1 VNRPRRLTS
10 LALLGLAILSH
21 PDRGAGQ
28 IIFDWPIRV
37 SPQPEP
43 VLTGA
48 GAVFWNP
55 GSLVSGVGTSEEIWL
70 AHVDGPDATG
80 VRGVA
85 TSGIVD
91 LPRGFRLGLGY
102 WHLGISD
109 IPRTT
114 TSPHHE
120 AGEINISED
129 MALASVA
136 WSLGARTGVGA
147 GIRFI
152 RGAAG
157 RDAKTQTEGEIG
169 IHHQANV
176 PLTPRFGV
184 TVRGLGG
191 GTRFSGGAEVSLP
204 ALASSRIPIRV
215 GYGIQTDRK
224 LDPLDH
230 RLSLRGSWMDQLHV
244 GVGVSHLGQGDGWVS
259 MWMLGADLGRYSLSI
274 LRESLANG
282 FGAVHF
288 FQASLRFP

>member
-1 VNRPRRLTS
+1 M
-10 LALLGLAILSH
+10 ALLGLAALFL
-21 PDRGAGQ
+21 PGRAQGQ
-28 IIFDWPIRV
+28 VIFDWPVRV
-37 SPQPEP
+37 APQPEA

-55 GSLVSGVGTSEEIWL
+55 GSLVAGVGTSKEVWL

-85 TSGIVD
+85 ASGIVD
-91 LPRGFRLGLGY
+91 LPAGLRLGFGY
-102 WHLGISD
+102 WHLGIQD

-114 TSPHHE
+114 TSPHQE

-129 MALASVA
+129 VALATVA
-136 WSLGARTGVGA
+136 WSLGTRTGVGG
-147 GIRFI
+147 GIRFL

-157 RDAKTQTEGEIG
+157 REARTGTEGEIG
-169 IHHQANV
+169 IHHQANA
-176 PLTPRFGV
+176 PLTPRVGF
-184 TVRGLGG
+184 TVRGFGG
-191 GTRFSGGAEVSLP
+191 DIRYASGTEISLP
-204 ALASSRIPIRV
+204 ALASSRIPIRL
-215 GYGIQTDRK
+215 GYGIQADEK

-230 RLSLRGSWMDQLHV
+230 RLSLRGSWMDQLHL
-244 GVGVSHLGQGDGWVS
+244 GMGLSHLGEGNGWVS
-259 MWMLGADLGRYSLSI
+259 LWMLGADLGRYSLSI